1 MILKLK
7 SAETNLGTASDVS
20 TASVVRV
27 YNSDTADHVI
37 VNSNGTT
44 VTLPGGAIT
53 FIDKLPTE
61 TLNASNTS
69 VLAVSVAYSTS

>member
-7 SAETNLGTASDVS
+7 SAEETLAAATDVS
-20 TASVVRV
+20 SASVVRV
-27 YNSDTADHVI
+27 YNSGTTDHI
-37 VNSNGTT
+37 INNSNGTN

-61 TLNASNTS
+61 TLNAANAE